1 VICFVL
7 FVICFVLFVAIQTAE
22 TPNGSF
28 PPLRTKRSA
37 ANNRLNTPFIA
48 EMFIPYSVAARKPSQ
63 RITER
68 TARTGAKKLM
78 FA

>member
-1 VICFVL
+1 
-7 FVICFVLFVAIQTAE
+7 
-22 TPNGSF
+22 
-28 PPLRTKRSA
+28 
-37 ANNRLNTPFIA
+37 
-48 EMFIPYSVAARKPSQ
+48 MFIPYSVAARKPSQ